1 MKQPLVE
8 KLASTALSRR
18 LNEPGRFMS
27 VGGAA
32 AGANVNTAFKGAR
45 NSATNALGAGHPEI
59 MQRAVA
65 AKGAAGGKIGAS
77 TAKNL
82 VSGEG
87 KDLLATTS
95 IRQRLEGHRAT
106 LGLSAANGDRAKQ
119 IGNANA
125 LRAGKERGLIGGDL
139 TATSGF
145 GGHAPTKPVAPGLVA
160 NANSISKGLA
170 DSAAGHH
177 VHMDIGNGH
186 VGLSSARPMAA
197 AKPGLLDRA
206 KSLAG
211 MAMGKFK
218 GLSTAKKLAVG
229 AGAGLAAI
237 GAKKMMS
244 SNNQQEKWASDMS
257 NKYLEK
263 MAKRDDY
270 LVRAML
276 VSPHSQ
282 EKAIAKDHGKK
293 VKTKS
298 WSHADS
304 AAARDVAIND
314 SVLKST
320 GIGAS
325 AGMLAGM
332 VGGTIAA
339 SRNPA
344 KWSRLSPFSGAA
356 AGAGVGTLLGS
367 VGGDLYHSHQYNK
380 QHAKEMHKKYANAD
394 TSEVQ
399 GIDYSAALG
408 RMLSKG

>member
-257 NKYLEK
+257 NKYLENI
-263 MAKRDDY
+263 AKNDH
-270 LVRAML
+270 ML
-276 VSPHSQ
+276 KGYISPAWQ
-282 EKAIAKDHGKK
+282 EHAIAKDHGKEGPK
-293 VKTKS
+293 GFRANVA
-298 WSHADS
+298 SHEIGTVRAGLR
-304 AAARDVAIND
+304 A
-314 SVLKST
+314 T
-320 GIGAS
+320 GQG
-325 AGMLAGM
+325 L
-332 VGGTIAA
+332 VGG
-339 SRNPA
+339 
-344 KWSRLSPFSGAA
+344 A
-356 AGAGVGTLLGS
+356 AGAALGAGVHYLSKGKIPIVQATAVPGVAGFYAAGLHGM
-367 VGGDLYHSHQYNK
+367 HSSLRNQAAEH
-380 QHAKEMHKKYANAD
+380 HKKYAESSLSDSSAA
-394 TSEVQ
+394 
-399 GIDYSAALG
+399 DYSAALG
-408 RMLSKG
+408 RILNKD